1 MVCRNAHTRKAYP
14 VNPLVI
20 GTPEEEALYKMGEGR
35 SSWCNL
41 LSRELKMQGAR
52 KRRKA
57 AALQSL
63 LRVPPTSSEAAELH
77 ATYLK
82 YSHDSSANSI
92 GDRVLMGDTLL
103 EKTMLMFPQERK

>member
-1 MVCRNAHTRKAYP
+1 
-14 VNPLVI
+14 
-20 GTPEEEALYKMGEGR
+20 
-35 SSWCNL
+35 
-41 LSRELKMQGAR
+41 MQGAQ

-77 ATYLK
+77 ATHLK
-82 YSHDSSANSI
+82 YDQDAGTNSI
-92 GDRVLMGDTLL
+92 GDRIFMGDTLL